1 MSIKSFFCMCLF
13 IMDSYCVFS
22 QIDTSQMSFLIST
35 ALSEKDNMIVFYKK
49 NNIPK
54 VLKKSLSEKF
64 EDNFRIA
71 NPNKSYQKT
80 DVINNPF
87 LPSRQ
92 MLFLI
97 KNNNYY
103 FFVFRQGGRGLST
116 YFVFSEILNN
126 SINNMNIFNIN
137 NDIMTVEDFI
147 QTIKLSKFY
156 PIKW

>member
-1 MSIKSFFCMCLF
+1 MKKLLLICILISSTYVL
-13 IMDSYCVFS
+13 FS
-22 QIDTSQMSFLIST
+22 QIDTSQMRILIST
-35 ALSEKDNMIVFYKK
+35 ALVEKDNMIVFYKK

-80 DVINNPF
+80 DVNNNF

-137 NDIMTVEDFI
+137 NDITTVEDFI

>member
-1 MSIKSFFCMCLF
+1 MKKLLLIYILISSTYVL
-13 IMDSYCVFS
+13 FS
-22 QIDTSQMSFLIST
+22 QIDTSQMRILIST
-35 ALSEKDNMIVFYKK
+35 ALVEKDNMIVFYKK

-54 VLKKSLSEKF
+54 VLKKNLSEKF

-80 DVINNPF
+80 DVNNNF

-137 NDIMTVEDFI
+137 NDITTVEDFI

>member
-1 MSIKSFFCMCLF
+1 MKKLLLICILISSTYVL
-13 IMDSYCVFS
+13 FS
-22 QIDTSQMSFLIST
+22 QIDTSQMRILIST
-35 ALSEKDNMIVFYKK
+35 ALVEKDNMIVFYKK

-54 VLKKSLSEKF
+54 VLKKNLSEKF

-80 DVINNPF
+80 DVNNNF

-116 YFVFSEILNN
+116 YFVFSEIFNN